1 MTQKQI
7 KQLFNKHFLP
17 ITILLVLLAGF
28 FIYAHKADAR
38 IFSLIVVLQIIALI
52 FLFYFRSYAE
62 GETTS
67 IRLKKEEYL
76 EQINLLNSDVEK
88 ENLAQHSLFERIE
101 AYSKLKSLAER
112 LSACVT
118 SAEAAGVLAERTDEL
133 FCRHDA
139 TTILY
144 LFHLKTGEFGL
155 VCATKAGAKANI
167 RSKNGD
173 AFDAWVLKNLKPL
186 LVENVKNDF
195 RFDVEK
201 NVHPDDDRLR
211 SSIIEVPLMV
221 GSKVLGILRVDS
233 PQENHF
239 TTDDLR
245 FLSRIA
251 DLGAVAIESAQLYEH
266 IQDLAIK
273 DSLTGLYLRR
283 YLMDRMSEELPRQ
296 LRRKKDLSFLMMDL
310 DNFKDYNDRFGHV
323 AGDMVLK
330 KISEIL
336 LKNFKGPGN
345 VICRYG
351 GEEFALMLPDCPI
364 DEARKLAEEFR
375 QEVEETEIILRRERT
390 KMTIS
395 VGVAG
400 FPSDAQIKEELIQ
413 KADQALYQ
421 AKKKGRNR
429 VC

>member
-1 MTQKQI
+1 LTQKQI

-28 FIYAHKADAR
+28 FIYAGKVDVR
-38 IFSLIVVLQIIALI
+38 IFSLIVVLQVLALI
-52 FLFYFRSYAE
+52 LLLYFRSYIE
-62 GETTS
+62 EELTS

-76 EQINLLNSDVEK
+76 EQINLLSLDVEK
-88 ENLAQHSLFERIE
+88 ENLTQHSLFERIE

-112 LSACVT
+112 LSICATCV
-118 SAEAAGVLAERTDEL
+118 EAAGVLTERTDEL

-144 LFHLKTGEFGL
+144 LFHSRTGEFGL
-155 VCATKAGAKANI
+155 VSAVKSGVKANI

-173 AFDAWVLKNLKPL
+173 AFDAWVIKHLKPL
-186 LVENVKNDF
+186 LIENIKNDF
-195 RFDVEK
+195 RFDAER
-201 NVHPDDDRLR
+201 NFQQEDERLR
-211 SSIIEVPLMV
+211 SSLIAVPLVV

-233 PQENHF
+233 PEENHF

-283 YLMDRMSEELPRQ
+283 YLMDRMTEELPRQ
-296 LRRKKDLSFLMMDL
+296 LRRKKNLSFLMMDL
-310 DNFKDYNDRFGHV
+310 DYFKNYNDRFGHV
-323 AGDMVLK
+323 AGDIVLR

-336 LKNFKGPGN
+336 MKNFKQPGN
-345 VICRYG
+345 LICRYG
-351 GEEFALMLPDCPI
+351 GEEFALMLPDCSLK
-364 DEARKLAEEFR
+364 EARQLAEDFR
-375 QEVEETEIILRRERT
+375 QEVEGTEIVLRREKT
-390 KMTIS
+390 KITIS
-395 VGVAG
+395 IGIAS